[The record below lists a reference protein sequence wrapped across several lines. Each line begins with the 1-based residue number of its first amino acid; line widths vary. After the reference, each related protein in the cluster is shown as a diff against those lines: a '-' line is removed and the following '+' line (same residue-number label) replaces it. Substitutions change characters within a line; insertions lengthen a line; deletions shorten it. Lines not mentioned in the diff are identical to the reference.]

1 MSIQWFPNRLSN
13 WRYCRSPNV
22 RVIGWVCRCLR
33 GMLPPGQYSF
43 PSKIVA
49 SGVVFCY
56 VLRTFFAPRLHLV
69 IGLVRSLAWIGAL
82 SDPDAKGI
90 HGIPFTIKYCSD
102 FDCCVSRFARH
113 TWWDASVV
121 SRTTWFSWAA
131 VAVVGVGGWDF
142 GWKMPETKHIRSN
155 KILLFVIYYCYY
167 YYYYYYIFYYIYMHI
182 YAVILFIYLY
192 YIYILHPWNLTKQES
207 VLAPTY

>member
-1 MSIQWFPNRLSN
+1 MSARHAATRPVFISKQD
-13 WRYCRSPNV
+13 
-22 RVIGWVCRCLR
+22 RCIKSCFLLCLKNIFR
-33 GMLPPGQYSF
+33 PAF
-43 PSKIVA
+43 
-49 SGVVFCY
+49 
-56 VLRTFFAPRLHLV
+56 HLV

-102 FDCCVSRFARH
+102 FACCVSRFARH

-142 GWKMPETKHIRSN
+142 EWKMPETKHIRSN
-155 KILLFVIYYCYY
+155 KIIFIYF
-167 YYYYYYIFYYIYMHI
+167 IIYIYI
-182 YAVILFIYLY
+182 YICIFMQLFIYLFIYLY
-192 YIYILHPWNLTKQES
+192 YIYIHITPVKSNKAGFSSGTNL
-207 VLAPTY
+207 LA